1 MIKFFIV
8 GLSGTVIDYSIY
20 FSLTRI
26 FGFHFLLASFI
37 GYSCGLINN
46 FIWNQRWTFK
56 DRGSREVKG
65 QFSKFV
71 VVNLAAMGLSNIFF
85 FVLVDKFFI
94 SDIVARIITTIL
106 IAFFSFFAN
115 SFWTFRE
122 KNQENLLDKIRLLFR
137 NKQSVLSSP
146 LNIILLIFTFFLLGT
161 FSYAIYYRIDLFD
174 SAKQI
179 TSAYFYF
186 LLISQIVGWGL
197 ISIAFLSNK
206 KNFGE
211 CFHTWLGVIKKVTL
225 LSLASIFLVNVFV
238 SPHQLNLY
246 KVHAHLNI
254 FILSALLGTFSLFI
268 PTAKNFLFKGRIVS
282 FVVFFVVLSSYL
294 AIFLPSHGHF
304 ATHAFDFGIH
314 DQAVWK
320 YSRFLGFEN
329 TVMGFKNVLGDHFD
343 PIMMLLAPA
352 YWVWDNARALL
363 IAELLIVALGVFPVF
378 SIAKRHLGNLP
389 AIILSFVYAFSFGLI
404 NALDFPTH
412 DLTLAGTFILFAF
425 DFLER
430 RKLWGYWIFIAF
442 ALLTKEDVSIGI
454 AALGLYLCLFRK
466 GARRIGIVTAVLAT
480 VYFFTVLKIV
490 LPQLT
495 DTYHHWIYWQWGKDP
510 VEMLQHF
517 IRNPADLVPAF
528 INDPS
533 KRSTIFVTGAW
544 FGFLFLG
551 APSM

>member
-1 MIKFFIV
+1 
-8 GLSGTVIDYSIY
+8 
-20 FSLTRI
+20 
-26 FGFHFLLASFI
+26 
-37 GYSCGLINN
+37 
-46 FIWNQRWTFK
+46 
-56 DRGSREVKG
+56 
-65 QFSKFV
+65 
-71 VVNLAAMGLSNIFF
+71 
-85 FVLVDKFFI
+85 
-94 SDIVARIITTIL
+94 
-106 IAFFSFFAN
+106 
-115 SFWTFRE
+115 
-122 KNQENLLDKIRLLFR
+122 
-137 NKQSVLSSP
+137 
-146 LNIILLIFTFFLLGT
+146 
-161 FSYAIYYRIDLFD
+161 
-174 SAKQI
+174 
-179 TSAYFYF
+179 
-186 LLISQIVGWGL
+186 
-197 ISIAFLSNK
+197 
-206 KNFGE
+206 
-211 CFHTWLGVIKKVTL
+211 
-225 LSLASIFLVNVFV
+225 
-238 SPHQLNLY
+238 
-246 KVHAHLNI
+246 
-254 FILSALLGTFSLFI
+254 
-268 PTAKNFLFKGRIVS
+268 
-282 FVVFFVVLSSYL
+282 
-294 AIFLPSHGHF
+294 
-304 ATHAFDFGIH
+304 
-314 DQAVWK
+314 
-320 YSRFLGFEN
+320 
-329 TVMGFKNVLGDHFD
+329 MGFKNVLGDHFD

-466 GARRIGIVTAVLAT
+466 GARRIGIVTTVLAT

-517 IRNPADLVPAF
+517 IRNPADLVSAF

-533 KRSTIFVTGAW
+533 KRSTLFVTGAW

-551 APSM
+551 APSMLIIIVPMLAERFLSFAPLTWLTIFHYSAPIMSILLIGTVMGIKRISQIFLRFFRTEKTILYLAFFLLFVGLLLNYQQGTAFMRLFNPSWYAVNESETKLEELLANIPTSAAVSAQTDLLPHLSHRNKIYLFPNVNDAEFVVLAKNGNIWPLNSADYEKRVKALEANFQIWKENDYGTIYQKIDR